1 MTEAITPEVAAA
13 GTSIAELER
22 HWGISRN
29 ALKARAKAL
38 GVQLQR
44 ISPKRTDWPADR
56 IADGEALHRHLEGGG
71 TLRSFPGAVSG
82 DSAPSQSAGGA
93 ITKRQHDQAE
103 IVASMASV
111 LAPLIERQQ
120 RLPDHLRVARE
131 LAAAADEGLPLTS
144 EELAG
149 VLGREVHE
157 VEGIRTSR
165 TMRGFR
171 LRRRGGHTDPD
182 RTYWQVER
190 TFGTGRAIGE
200 G

>member
-13 GTSIAELER
+13 GTSIADLER

-93 ITKRQHDQAE
+93 ITKRQHDQHEMIGAL
-103 IVASMASV
+103 ASV
-111 LAPLIERQQ
+111 VERLIERQQ
-120 RLPDHLRVARE
+120 LPDHLRAARE
-131 LAAAADEGLPLTS
+131 LEAAAKEGLLLSS

-149 VLGREVHE
+149 VLGWKVDDVTR
-157 VEGIRTSR
+157 IKTSR
-165 TMRGFR
+165 RVRGYR
-171 LRRRGGHTDPD
+171 LRRRGGHTDPK
-182 RTYWQVER
+182 RVCWLVEKP
-190 TFGTGRAIGE
+190 FGTGRAIGE